1 MHIIGK
7 INKNIYKCVTEDIT
21 TEEVIITD
29 NQINHIKNRHPND
42 YENFSSYFSDILSD
56 PDFILEANKP
66 NTAFI
71 LKQITENDLTVQLIL
86 RLQTSQDPK
95 GYKNSII
102 TFLKIDIKTW
112 NKYLRNKKS
121 RYNNHTI
128 TKGIPRGGKLS
139 CQPRAAGTDKSFLLS
154 SERCRRMA
162 RLPGDF
168 LVNSKRSRC

>member
-42 YENFSSYFSDILSD
+42 YENFSCYFSDILSD

-112 NKYLRNKKS
+112 NKYLRNKKILY
-121 RYNNHTI
+121 R
-128 TKGIPRGGKLS
+128 K
-139 CQPRAAGTDKSFLLS
+139 D
-154 SERCRRMA
+154 
-162 RLPGDF
+162 
-168 LVNSKRSRC
+168 

>member
-95 GYKNSII
+95 GYKNSFI

-112 NKYLRNKKS
+112 NKYLRNKKILY
-121 RYNNHTI
+121 R
-128 TKGIPRGGKLS
+128 K
-139 CQPRAAGTDKSFLLS
+139 D
-154 SERCRRMA
+154 
-162 RLPGDF
+162 
-168 LVNSKRSRC
+168 

>member
-7 INKNIYKCVTEDIT
+7 INKNLYKCVTEDIT

-112 NKYLRNKKS
+112 NKYLRNKKILY
-121 RYNNHTI
+121 R
-128 TKGIPRGGKLS
+128 K
-139 CQPRAAGTDKSFLLS
+139 D
-154 SERCRRMA
+154 
-162 RLPGDF
+162 
-168 LVNSKRSRC
+168 

>member
-86 RLQTSQDPK
+86 RLQTFQDPK

-112 NKYLRNKKS
+112 NKYLRNKKILY
-121 RYNNHTI
+121 R
-128 TKGIPRGGKLS
+128 K
-139 CQPRAAGTDKSFLLS
+139 D
-154 SERCRRMA
+154 
-162 RLPGDF
+162 
-168 LVNSKRSRC
+168 

>member
-86 RLQTSQDPK
+86 RLQTSQNPK

-112 NKYLRNKKS
+112 NKYLRNKKILY
-121 RYNNHTI
+121 R
-128 TKGIPRGGKLS
+128 K
-139 CQPRAAGTDKSFLLS
+139 D
-154 SERCRRMA
+154 
-162 RLPGDF
+162 
-168 LVNSKRSRC
+168 

>member
-7 INKNIYKCVTEDIT
+7 INKNIYKCVTEDST

-112 NKYLRNKKS
+112 NKYLRNKKILY
-121 RYNNHTI
+121 R
-128 TKGIPRGGKLS
+128 K
-139 CQPRAAGTDKSFLLS
+139 D
-154 SERCRRMA
+154 
-162 RLPGDF
+162 
-168 LVNSKRSRC
+168 

>member
-1 MHIIGK
+1 MYSTICSSLINIYNWGFPIHIIGK

-42 YENFSSYFSDILSD
+42 YENFSFYFSDILSD
-56 PDFILEANKP
+56 PDFILESNKP

-112 NKYLRNKKS
+112 NKYLRNKKILY
-121 RYNNHTI
+121 R
-128 TKGIPRGGKLS
+128 K
-139 CQPRAAGTDKSFLLS
+139 D
-154 SERCRRMA
+154 
-162 RLPGDF
+162 
-168 LVNSKRSRC
+168 

>member
-66 NTAFI
+66 NTSFI

-112 NKYLRNKKS
+112 NKYLRNKKILY
-121 RYNNHTI
+121 R
-128 TKGIPRGGKLS
+128 K
-139 CQPRAAGTDKSFLLS
+139 D
-154 SERCRRMA
+154 
-162 RLPGDF
+162 
-168 LVNSKRSRC
+168 

>member
-71 LKQITENDLTVQLIL
+71 LNHKVIFD
-86 RLQTSQDPK
+86 
-95 GYKNSII
+95 
-102 TFLKIDIKTW
+102 
-112 NKYLRNKKS
+112 YLFKS
-121 RYNNHTI
+121 SYM
-128 TKGIPRGGKLS
+128 P
-139 CQPRAAGTDKSFLLS
+139 
-154 SERCRRMA
+154 
-162 RLPGDF
+162 
-168 LVNSKRSRC
+168 V

>member
-66 NTAFI
+66 NTAFT

-112 NKYLRNKKS
+112 NKYLRNKKILY
-121 RYNNHTI
+121 R
-128 TKGIPRGGKLS
+128 K
-139 CQPRAAGTDKSFLLS
+139 D
-154 SERCRRMA
+154 
-162 RLPGDF
+162 
-168 LVNSKRSRC
+168 

>member
-71 LKQITENDLTVQLIL
+71 LKQITENNLTVQLIL

-112 NKYLRNKKS
+112 NKYLRNKKILY
-121 RYNNHTI
+121 R
-128 TKGIPRGGKLS
+128 K
-139 CQPRAAGTDKSFLLS
+139 D
-154 SERCRRMA
+154 
-162 RLPGDF
+162 
-168 LVNSKRSRC
+168 

>member
-56 PDFILEANKP
+56 PDFILESNKP

-112 NKYLRNKKS
+112 NKYLRNKKILY
-121 RYNNHTI
+121 RE
-128 TKGIPRGGKLS
+128 
-139 CQPRAAGTDKSFLLS
+139 D
-154 SERCRRMA
+154 
-162 RLPGDF
+162 
-168 LVNSKRSRC
+168 

>member
-71 LKQITENDLTVQLIL
+71 LKQITKNDLTVQLIL
-86 RLQTSQDPK
+86 HLQTSQDPK

-112 NKYLRNKKS
+112 NKYLRNKKILY
-121 RYNNHTI
+121 R
-128 TKGIPRGGKLS
+128 K
-139 CQPRAAGTDKSFLLS
+139 D
-154 SERCRRMA
+154 
-162 RLPGDF
+162 
-168 LVNSKRSRC
+168 

>member
-86 RLQTSQDPK
+86 RLQTSPDPK

-112 NKYLRNKKS
+112 NKYLRNKKILY
-121 RYNNHTI
+121 R
-128 TKGIPRGGKLS
+128 K
-139 CQPRAAGTDKSFLLS
+139 D
-154 SERCRRMA
+154 
-162 RLPGDF
+162 
-168 LVNSKRSRC
+168 

>member
-7 INKNIYKCVTEDIT
+7 INKNIYKCITEDIT

-112 NKYLRNKKS
+112 NKYLRNKKILY
-121 RYNNHTI
+121 R
-128 TKGIPRGGKLS
+128 K
-139 CQPRAAGTDKSFLLS
+139 D
-154 SERCRRMA
+154 
-162 RLPGDF
+162 
-168 LVNSKRSRC
+168 

>member
-71 LKQITENDLTVQLIL
+71 LKQITENDLKVQLIL

-112 NKYLRNKKS
+112 NKYLRNKKILY
-121 RYNNHTI
+121 R
-128 TKGIPRGGKLS
+128 K
-139 CQPRAAGTDKSFLLS
+139 D
-154 SERCRRMA
+154 
-162 RLPGDF
+162 
-168 LVNSKRSRC
+168 

>member
-102 TFLKIDIKTW
+102 TFLKIDMKTW
-112 NKYLRNKKS
+112 NKYLRNKKILY
-121 RYNNHTI
+121 R
-128 TKGIPRGGKLS
+128 K
-139 CQPRAAGTDKSFLLS
+139 D
-154 SERCRRMA
+154 
-162 RLPGDF
+162 
-168 LVNSKRSRC
+168 

>member
-56 PDFILEANKP
+56 PDFIIEANKP

-112 NKYLRNKKS
+112 NKYLRNKKILY
-121 RYNNHTI
+121 R
-128 TKGIPRGGKLS
+128 K
-139 CQPRAAGTDKSFLLS
+139 D
-154 SERCRRMA
+154 
-162 RLPGDF
+162 
-168 LVNSKRSRC
+168 

>member
-7 INKNIYKCVTEDIT
+7 INKNIYNCVTEDIT

-112 NKYLRNKKS
+112 NKYLRNKKILY
-121 RYNNHTI
+121 R
-128 TKGIPRGGKLS
+128 K
-139 CQPRAAGTDKSFLLS
+139 D
-154 SERCRRMA
+154 
-162 RLPGDF
+162 
-168 LVNSKRSRC
+168 

>member
-7 INKNIYKCVTEDIT
+7 INKNIYKCVTDDIT

-112 NKYLRNKKS
+112 NKYLRNKKILY
-121 RYNNHTI
+121 R
-128 TKGIPRGGKLS
+128 K
-139 CQPRAAGTDKSFLLS
+139 D
-154 SERCRRMA
+154 
-162 RLPGDF
+162 
-168 LVNSKRSRC
+168 

>member
-42 YENFSSYFSDILSD
+42 YENFSSYFPDILSD

-112 NKYLRNKKS
+112 NKYLRNKKILY
-121 RYNNHTI
+121 R
-128 TKGIPRGGKLS
+128 K
-139 CQPRAAGTDKSFLLS
+139 D
-154 SERCRRMA
+154 
-162 RLPGDF
+162 
-168 LVNSKRSRC
+168 

>member
-86 RLQTSQDPK
+86 LLQTSQDPK

-112 NKYLRNKKS
+112 NKYLRNKKILY
-121 RYNNHTI
+121 R
-128 TKGIPRGGKLS
+128 K
-139 CQPRAAGTDKSFLLS
+139 D
-154 SERCRRMA
+154 
-162 RLPGDF
+162 
-168 LVNSKRSRC
+168 

>member
-71 LKQITENDLTVQLIL
+71 LKQVTENDLTVQLIL

-112 NKYLRNKKS
+112 NKYLRNKKILY
-121 RYNNHTI
+121 R
-128 TKGIPRGGKLS
+128 K
-139 CQPRAAGTDKSFLLS
+139 D
-154 SERCRRMA
+154 
-162 RLPGDF
+162 
-168 LVNSKRSRC
+168 

>member
-71 LKQITENDLTVQLIL
+71 LKQITENDLTFQLIL

-112 NKYLRNKKS
+112 NKYLRNKKILY
-121 RYNNHTI
+121 R
-128 TKGIPRGGKLS
+128 K
-139 CQPRAAGTDKSFLLS
+139 D
-154 SERCRRMA
+154 
-162 RLPGDF
+162 
-168 LVNSKRSRC
+168 

>member
-86 RLQTSQDPK
+86 RLLTSQDHK

-112 NKYLRNKKS
+112 NKYLRNKKILY
-121 RYNNHTI
+121 R
-128 TKGIPRGGKLS
+128 K
-139 CQPRAAGTDKSFLLS
+139 D
-154 SERCRRMA
+154 
-162 RLPGDF
+162 
-168 LVNSKRSRC
+168 

>member
-102 TFLKIDIKTW
+102 TFIKIDIKTW
-112 NKYLRNKKS
+112 NKYLRNKKILY
-121 RYNNHTI
+121 R
-128 TKGIPRGGKLS
+128 K
-139 CQPRAAGTDKSFLLS
+139 D
-154 SERCRRMA
+154 
-162 RLPGDF
+162 
-168 LVNSKRSRC
+168 

>member
-95 GYKNSII
+95 GYKNFII

-112 NKYLRNKKS
+112 NKYLRNKKILY
-121 RYNNHTI
+121 R
-128 TKGIPRGGKLS
+128 K
-139 CQPRAAGTDKSFLLS
+139 D
-154 SERCRRMA
+154 
-162 RLPGDF
+162 
-168 LVNSKRSRC
+168 